1 MQIDTHGMGFSDVI
15 TFLIYA
21 AVFLYCFI
29 FVYWK
34 GKSRKQ
40 KFIER
45 AKQQGNVTTGTKISA
60 KVYQGDASAKS
71 YNARSNTWV
80 VIYGY
85 MVDGVE
91 YKRKVKFDGGLGIP
105 KANYPVQVNVCYDP
119 RRPKKALC
127 VEEVSRVNYEGCLI
141 TMILPF
147 VVGHLVYRFLL

>member
-1 MQIDTHGMGFSDVI
+1 MQIDTHGMGLTDYISVFCCI
-15 TFLIYA
+15 ATF
-21 AVFLYCFI
+21 VYCFI

-141 TMILPF
+141 TMIVPF
-147 VVGHLVYRFLL
+147 LIGQLVYRLLH